1 MQNVQKDWQIAW
13 NLPVRPAHKSG
24 IISEGRDGGPNLK
37 TASVGFVLAKTNL

>member
-13 NLPVRPAHKSG
+13 KRAVRPARESG
-24 IISEGRDGGPNLK
+24 IISKARDGGPNLK